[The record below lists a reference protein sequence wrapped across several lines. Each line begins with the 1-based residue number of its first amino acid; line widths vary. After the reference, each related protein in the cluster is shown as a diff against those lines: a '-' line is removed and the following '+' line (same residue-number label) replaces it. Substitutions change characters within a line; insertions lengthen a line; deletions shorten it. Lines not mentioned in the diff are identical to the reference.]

1 MPTDIPA
8 PVADYLAAKV
18 DDHVEA
24 VLKNFADDAVV
35 HDEGKDHVGIPAIR
49 DWAAERS
56 LRSEHRSEISTR
68 YRLERT
74 VVETHRSGAAAVVLV
89 RVAGNFPGSP
99 VDLHHH
105 FTVSEDRITALTIC
119 P

>member
-8 PVADYLAAKV
+8 PVADYLKAKV

-24 VLKNFADDAVV
+24 VLKNFADDAIV
-35 HDEGKDHVGIPAIR
+35 HDEGKDHVGISAVR

-74 VVETHRSGAAAVVLV
+74 VIETRRIGAAAVVLV

>member
-8 PVADYLAAKV
+8 PVAGYLTAKV

-35 HDEGKDHVGIPAIR
+35 HDEGRNHVGISAIR
-49 DWAAERS
+49 DWAA
-56 LRSEHRSEISTR
+56 EISTR

-74 VVETHRSGAAAVVLV
+74 VVETHRIGGAAVVLV

>member
-8 PVADYLAAKV
+8 PVADYLTAKV
-18 DDHVEA
+18 GDPVEA
-24 VLKNFADDAVV
+24 VLRNFADDAVV
-35 HDEGKDHVGIPAIR
+35 HDEGTNHVGASAIR
-49 DWAAERS
+49 DWAAE
-56 LRSEHRSEISTR
+56 ISAR
-68 YRLERT
+68 YQLERT
-74 VVETHRSGAAAVVLV
+74 VVETHRIGAAAVVLV

-105 FTVSEDRITALTIC
+105 FTVSDDRITALTIC

>member
-18 DDHVEA
+18 DNHVEA
-24 VLKNFADDAVV
+24 VLKNFADDAIL
-35 HDEGKDHVGIPAIR
+35 HDEGKNHVGISAIR
-49 DWAAERS
+49 DWAAEHS
-56 LRSEHRSEISTR
+56 VQSEHRSEISTR

-74 VVETHRSGAAAVVLV
+74 VVEAHRIGAAAVALV

-105 FTVSEDRITALTIC
+105 FTVSDDRITALTIC

>member
-8 PVADYLAAKV
+8 PVAGYLEAKAA
-18 DDHVEA
+18 DHVEA
-24 VLKNFADDAVV
+24 VLKNFADDAIV
-35 HDEGKDHVGIPAIR
+35 HDEGKDHAGISAIR
-49 DWAAERS
+49 DWAAE
-56 LRSEHRSEISTR
+56 IATR
-68 YRLERT
+68 YQLERT
-74 VVETHRSGAAAVVLV
+74 VVETRRIGAAAVVLV

>member
-8 PVADYLAAKV
+8 PVADYLKAKV

-24 VLKNFADDAVV
+24 VLKNFADDAIV

-49 DWAAERS
+49 DWAAE
-56 LRSEHRSEISTR
+56 ISTR

-74 VVETHRSGAAAVVLV
+74 VVETRRIGAAAVVLV

>member
-1 MPTDIPA
+1 MSAELPPA
-8 PVADYLAAKV
+8 VAGYLEAK
-18 DDHVEA
+18 DGNHVEA
-24 VLKNFADDAVV
+24 VLENFADDAIV
-35 HDEGKDHVGIPAIR
+35 HDEGKDHVGISAIR
-49 DWAAERS
+49 DWAA
-56 LRSEHRSEISTR
+56 EISTR
-68 YRLERT
+68 YRLERS
-74 VVETHRSGAAAVVLV
+74 VVETRRFGAAAVVVV

>member
-8 PVADYLAAKV
+8 PVADYLKAKV

-24 VLKNFADDAVV
+24 VLKNFADDAIV
-35 HDEGKDHVGIPAIR
+35 HDEGKDHVGSSAIR
-49 DWAAERS
+49 DWAA
-56 LRSEHRSEISTR
+56 EISTR

-74 VVETHRSGAAAVVLV
+74 VVETRRIGAAAVVLV

>member
-1 MPTDIPA
+1 MSTDIPA
-8 PVADYLAAKV
+8 PVADYLKANV
-18 DDHVEA
+18 DEHVEA
-24 VLKNFADDAVV
+24 VLKNFAGDAIV

-49 DWAAERS
+49 HWAAERS

-74 VVETHRSGAAAVVLV
+74 VVETRRIGAAAVVLV
-89 RVAGNFPGSP
+89 RGTGNFPGSP
-99 VDLHHH
+99 VDLHRH

>member
-1 MPTDIPA
+1 MPTSIPA
-8 PVADYLAAKV
+8 PVADSLKGKV

-24 VLKNFADDAVV
+24 VPKNFADDAVV
-35 HDEGKDHVGIPAIR
+35 HDEGENTVGISAIR
-49 DWAAERS
+49 NWAAERG
-56 LRSEHRSEISTR
+56 LRSEHRSDISTK

-74 VVETHRSGAAAVVLV
+74 VVESHRIGAAAVVLV